1 MENLLQVP
9 SDTIA
14 NEPRMPEDAESL
26 GRLLA
31 REAFS
36 ATERIPARDP
46 FTGSEDLVKRA
57 FLPDV
62 SLESKNFDPK
72 YDSVDPTAYHVKDL
86 KALELQMQR
95 GKSVEPE
102 DLSKSLLE
110 ADKIWKVGPDE
121 GIDSSAER
129 KEYLRTLDNLF
140 KRFDFK
146 TQFALLNQMSDSK
159 GDSSYKDRALEHL
172 FANTAFEVGFD
183 HKSMKN
189 PGPQDREYGKAIVAI
204 WSGLPE
210 ARQRR
215 ILEMMA
221 TKRF

>member
-9 SDTIA
+9 SDTVA
-14 NEPRMPEDAESL
+14 NEPRKPEDAESL

-36 ATERIPARDP
+36 GTERIPASDP
-46 FTGSEDLVKRA
+46 STGSEDLVKRA

-62 SLESKNFDPK
+62 SLESKNCDAK
-72 YDSVDPTAYHVKDL
+72 YDTVDPTAYHVKDL
-86 KALELQMQR
+86 KALELLMQQ

-102 DLSKSLLE
+102 DLNKSLQE
-110 ADKIWKVGPDE
+110 ADRIWNVGPNE

-129 KEYLRTLDNLF
+129 KEYLRTLDNIF
-140 KRFDFK
+140 RRFDFK
-146 TQFALLNQMSDSK
+146 TQFAFLNQLSDSTS
-159 GDSSYKDRALEHL
+159 GSSYKDQALEYL
-172 FANTAFEVGFD
+172 FANTAYEVGFD

-189 PGPQDREYGKAIVAI
+189 PGRQDGEYAKAIIAI

-215 ILEMMA
+215 IIDIMA
-221 TKRF
+221 AKHF